1 MTEIEVII
9 FPVFSYLMTFVFD
22 DKMIE
27 IGATNF
33 STFSKAISFL
43 LDEK

>member
-9 FPVFSYLMTFVFD
+9 FPVFSYGMTFVFD
-22 DKMIE
+22 EKMIE

-33 STFSKAISFL
+33 SIFSKAMGFL